1 MILLHFC
8 SHENCFIKFYVFFF
22 SLLNQIFIF
31 SVVKSMECESYNL
44 NWAEFTTYTSKTFKD
59 LLFNSDYSDV
69 TLVCDDDETIQER
82 VVTNTISYKMVH
94 KQKF

>member
-1 MILLHFC
+1 
-8 SHENCFIKFYVFFF
+8 
-22 SLLNQIFIF
+22 
-31 SVVKSMECESYNL
+31 MECESYNL

-82 VVTNTISYKMVH
+82 VVTNTISFKMVH
-94 KQKF
+94 KQNFC